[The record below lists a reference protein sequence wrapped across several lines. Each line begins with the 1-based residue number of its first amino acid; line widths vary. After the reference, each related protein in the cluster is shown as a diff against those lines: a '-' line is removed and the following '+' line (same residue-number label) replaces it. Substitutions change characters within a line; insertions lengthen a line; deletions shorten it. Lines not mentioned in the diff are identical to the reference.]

1 MVIWHRTYGKDSSDS
16 ERENPMPPHGL
27 FFPIQVR
34 SECLSCCS
42 ALLSWAQVAYVKER
56 KIMGEGLRGRGT
68 ACTGGYKGEQ
78 AVRLSD

>member
-1 MVIWHRTYGKDSSDS
+1 MVRTLQIT
-16 ERENPMPPHGL
+16 REKTQCHHMGY

-56 KIMGEGLRGRGT
+56 KLMGEGLRGRGT

-78 AVRLSD
+78 AVRPSD